1 MPCAGYS
8 YRLCRMPSSGNFS
21 ELTES
26 CFQRSALDFVGNS
39 SFIEYTKS
47 GERFEIDAMR
57 TTQGTVPEGSMW
69 TRVMNLAAATVAQD
83 SSEPISL
90 RFQNPIPNV
99 GTGKLTPQ
107 GRDTWSN
114 DIPTFPLPTF
124 RGKVGDV
131 CSLGY
136 TFISV

>member
-8 YRLCRMPSSGNFS
+8 YRLCRMPASGNFS

-26 CFQRSALDFVGNS
+26 CFQRNALDFVGNS

-69 TRVMNLAAATVAQD
+69 TKVMNLAGLTVLL
-83 SSEPISL
+83 I
-90 RFQNPIPNV
+90 R
-99 GTGKLTPQ
+99 T
-107 GRDTWSN
+107 
-114 DIPTFPLPTF
+114 
-124 RGKVGDV
+124 
-131 CSLGY
+131 
-136 TFISV
+136 SV